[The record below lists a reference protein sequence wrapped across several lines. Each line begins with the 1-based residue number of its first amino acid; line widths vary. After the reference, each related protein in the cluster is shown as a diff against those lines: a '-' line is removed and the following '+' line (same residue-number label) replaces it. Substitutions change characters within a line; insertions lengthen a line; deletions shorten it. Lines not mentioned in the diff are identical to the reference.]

1 MESLEDRKIGMLNI
15 RIRILSVSLPSL
27 FARWRFSRLKAGS
40 HLAERAQIE

>member
-15 RIRILSVSLPSL
+15 RIRILSVSLPPL

>member
-15 RIRILSVSLPSL
+15 RIKILSVFMPSL